1 MLCRVKLSE
10 GTCSGLFTGAV
21 AECLDF
27 CKVLLTTRNGRCLGG
42 TVPIVI
48 VIFMWAVG
56 KTYGEMF
63 SDY

>member
-27 CKVLLTTRNGRCLGG
+27 CKVFLTTRNGRK
-42 TVPIVI
+42 VPGRHR
-48 VIFMWAVG
+48 ANSDCHLYVG
-56 KTYGEMF
+56 CG
-63 SDY
+63 